1 MPFWI
6 DFWSILPPNLPPKI
20 HWNVSKI
27 DAKMHSILD
36 SMFGSIFGWFLL
48 PTWIPWTQFGTS
60 GLAPNAFFRVFWE
73 IEIWSHFGANLA
85 PFWDPKSIKIHE
97 KIDSKRHPKND
108 RYLDRFF
115 GQVGSILGPK
125 LGPKSRSRRSQNAS
139 QNFFKLSKT
148 PPKQLKS
155 HKSIQDRN
163 LVHFWS
169 QNPMG
174 YPPGPRFSRFLAR
187 LNSNFGAKFALGN
200 LESFTSNFK
209 IQKVNSSP
217 NHPMSTQTSINF
229 PSTWCPNTNFDQ
241 FSIHLRS

>member
-1 MPFWI
+1 MFDPILVRTWLHFGTQNPPKSKQKSIPRGIQKMI
-6 DFWSILPPNLPPKI
+6 DFRIDFLPK
-20 HWNVSKI
+20 
-27 DAKMHSILD
+27 
-36 SMFGSIFGWFLL
+36 
-48 PTWIPWTQFGTS
+48 
-60 GLAPNAFFRVFWE
+60 
-73 IEIWSHFGANLA
+73 LA
-85 PFWDPKSIKIHE
+85 PFWDPSW
-97 KIDSKRHPKND
+97 DPRAA
-108 RYLDRFF
+108 
-115 GQVGSILGPK
+115 QAGPNT
-125 LGPKSRSRRSQNAS
+125 PP

-148 PPKQLKS
+148 PPRQLKS

-229 PSTWCPNTNFDQ
+229 PST
-241 FSIHLRS
+241 